1 MKIFQK
7 RIKGIAKDT
16 LQFILESCKS
26 THPNEFVGL
35 LQAREDIITDVIIL
49 PGTIS
54 SEVSAVMML
63 YMMPLTLD
71 SVGSVHSHPS
81 SNIIPSTDDLVMFER
96 GNNYN
101 IIAGHPYTGQSWACY
116 NSAGKRIELPVLDIE
131 IEDDIS
137 ILDED

>member
-1 MKIFQK
+1 MKPFQK
-7 RIKGIAKDT
+7 HIKGIAKDA

-26 THPNEFVGL
+26 IHPNEFAGL
-35 LQAREDIITDVIIL
+35 LHAREDIITDVIIL

-54 SEVSAVMML
+54 SEVSAVMRL

-81 SNIIPSTDDLVMFER
+81 VNTHPSDEDLMMFGR
-96 GNNYN
+96 GGNYN
-101 IIAGHPYTGQSWACY
+101 IIAGYPYAGQSWACY
-116 NSAGKRIELPVLDIE
+116 NSAGKRVELPVLDVE